1 MTNKKK
7 QKSFKMIWN
16 FFCWIFF
23 HVPTFFKVVTFK
35 KHIKEMVTQVS
46 LQKKNPFPAIKFGK
60 KIVRLWVQI
69 MKLMKQ
75 CKISVPIEL
84 RKKNPLLSK
93 YVVMDGN

>member
-1 MTNKKK
+1 
-7 QKSFKMIWN
+7 
-16 FFCWIFF
+16 
-23 HVPTFFKVVTFK
+23 
-35 KHIKEMVTQVS
+35 MVTQVS
-46 LQKKNPFPAIKFGK
+46 LLKKNPFPAIKFGK
-60 KIVRLWVQI
+60 KIVRLRVHI